1 VICERKSSAVTARN
15 QTWPLYERPLTKAT
29 VTIYI
34 RADEQNPLARP
45 ETLRACLRGD
55 LRNLIDEGHKVDI
68 QIEPVTELRMSLEDQ
83 AEKDALDAQVV

>member
-1 VICERKSSAVTARN
+1 MRTRNSTVTAHN
-15 QTWPLYERPLTKAT
+15 QTWSLYERPLTKAT

-34 RADEQNPLARP
+34 RADEQNPLARL

-55 LRNLIDEGHKVDI
+55 LRNLIDGGHKVDI